1 MYKVMRFC
9 GDIYY
14 KYFTEQERGVN
25 YETTTFVDRLW
36 FSLIGLAMLRLL
48 VGSIFY
54 YFIEQ
59 GYTPIE
65 PYGLANFL
73 WALLGGYLLAPI
85 VEVFLIKG
93 KEPKKKFLKGAWI
106 PLPMTLIWLLI
117 K

>member
-65 PYGLANFL
+65 PYG
-73 WALLGGYLLAPI
+73 
-85 VEVFLIKG
+85 
-93 KEPKKKFLKGAWI
+93 
-106 PLPMTLIWLLI
+106 
-117 K
+117 